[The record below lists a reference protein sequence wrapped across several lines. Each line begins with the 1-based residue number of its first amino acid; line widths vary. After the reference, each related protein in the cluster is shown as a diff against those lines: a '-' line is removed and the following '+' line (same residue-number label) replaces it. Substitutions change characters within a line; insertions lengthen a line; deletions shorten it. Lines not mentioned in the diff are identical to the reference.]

1 MALFSVVFSNLFLML
16 FYVCVDILFSS
27 RTLSLLK
34 LNKIYKVSSE
44 ENMKKF
50 FDEILLDDL

>member
-1 MALFSVVFSNLFLML
+1 MALFSVVF
-16 FYVCVDILFSS
+16 VCVDILFSLQ
-27 RTLSLLK
+27 TLSPLK

>member
-27 RTLSLLK
+27 QTLSLLK